1 MSDNGFS
8 QMGYLRARPWDDDD
22 LTTFRGKSHIN
33 DNKNSGEKEYM
44 INLLIKEASNVIS
57 VLEGTFPDFSK
68 GIYRVIV
75 SDESGREFST
85 MRIIGRPA
93 PTWNEVIQIHF
104 SSYPIGQKLKL
115 KVVHENC
122 YSDPGTST
130 AEVVVGRAII
140 HVHEKLEKCFGKAGV
155 VELVKLVGLEKRVEA
170 LLSFGIVLTT
180 IKIE

>member
-8 QMGYLRARPWDDDD
+8 QMGYRRSRPWDDDD

-33 DNKNSGEKEYM
+33 DNKNSGENEYM
-44 INLLIKEASNVIS
+44 INLLIKKASNLNS
-57 VLEGTFPDFSK
+57 VLEGTFPYFSR

-85 MRIIGRPA
+85 RRIVGRPE

-115 KVVHENC
+115 KVVHEN
-122 YSDPGTST
+122 YYNDPGTST
-130 AEVVVGRAII
+130 GEVVVGRGII
-140 HVHEKLEKCFGKAGV
+140 PVHEKLEFFFGKVGV
-155 VELVKLVGLEKRVEA
+155 VELVKLVGLEKRVED
-170 LLSFGIVLTT
+170 LLSFEIFLTT
-180 IKIE
+180 IKID

>member
-1 MSDNGFS
+1 
-8 QMGYLRARPWDDDD
+8 MGYHHPRPWDDDD

-33 DNKNSGEKEYM
+33 DNENSGEKEYM
-44 INLLIKEASNVIS
+44 INLLIREVSNVIL
-57 VLEGTFPDFSK
+57 VLEGTFPYFSR

-85 MRIIGRPA
+85 RRIVGRPA
-93 PTWNEVIQIHF
+93 PTWNEVIQIRF
-104 SSYPIGQKLKL
+104 NSYPIGQKLKL

-130 AEVVVGRAII
+130 GEVVVGRAII
-140 HVHEKLEKCFGKAGV
+140 PVDEKLEKCFGKVGV

-170 LLSFGIVLTT
+170 LLSFEIFLTT